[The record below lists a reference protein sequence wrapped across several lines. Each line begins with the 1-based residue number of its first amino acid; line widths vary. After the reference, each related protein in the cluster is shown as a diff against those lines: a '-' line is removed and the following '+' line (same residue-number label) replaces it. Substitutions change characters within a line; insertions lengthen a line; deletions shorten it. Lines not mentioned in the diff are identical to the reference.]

1 MSTAALFDV
10 VPVPNARMSVTRTD
24 RSRGRAQLR
33 AVGSERR
40 SPTER
45 RGAGP
50 VRSVAAT
57 GVALAAPV
65 ERGGRPVEP
74 GLQALPGPVA
84 PAALALLADAGRE
97 LDRAL
102 GSVSPADRYAA
113 AHLGALRAAAA
124 VLATRARPSTRGR
137 RPSAWDLL
145 AKVAPE
151 YSEWAAFF
159 AAGSTIRQQAQA
171 GLTRMLTTR
180 LVDDM
185 VRQSEQFIDLV
196 REALQPSPS

>member
-10 VPVPNARMSVTRTD
+10 VPVPNARVTAARRE

-40 SPTER
+40 SAVTER
-45 RGAGP
+45 IGAGRAVGA
-50 VRSVAAT
+50 VRAE
-57 GVALAAPV
+57 APTAP
-65 ERGGRPVEP
+65 GGRPVEP
-74 GLQALPGPVA
+74 SVHALPGPVA

-102 GSVSPADRYAA
+102 GAASPADRYAA

-151 YSEWAAFF
+151 YAEWAAFF
-159 AAGSTIRQQAQA
+159 AAGSSIRQQAQA

-185 VRQSEQFIDLV
+185 VRQSEQFIELV
-196 REALQPSPS
+196 RRSLEQPTS